1 MHSYPLRLGRFR
13 RIEIRSHFLSA
24 TALVVSCISGYGCG
38 GWFEEAPPL
47 LPYYLDRQPAKA
59 FGEIYLETSE
69 KPPSLSPPDAK
80 SITDLADRLA
90 TSDPAALVSRVNE
103 LLVAARVN
111 YANGDWCNLLHDVR
125 DVLLSGAS
133 SAAIADYIRWRV
145 DHADWFNIQ
154 PRNPYE
160 YPPQKKTAEGSER
173 ALELERR
180 AIEAPKELRPHWL
193 YLRGALGFRLGDREE
208 CQKWFDRVREE
219 FPDSPRA
226 EFALFMAARCELAQ
240 SYGNWWDDAPNS
252 WNLPQ
257 EQRQKLQ
264 REVEAR
270 YQEHGRNAEALFKKY
285 LTLYPAGRLVADTH
299 GWLGA
304 LYYRRD
310 NKEEALR
317 SYIQQVRDPD
327 HPEIKKSALFM
338 CEDIMSSATAADDAL
353 FPLVAENPVIALG
366 TTYLVLNQASAPSTP
381 EDLGKSITPTT
392 ETAAAKKWRQ
402 AVLPKLAAAI
412 ATRSALYQPGTW
424 PPRYLAMLA
433 QAASAAGN
441 QKDAL
446 TLSSVPVSDLEGSDD
461 LLLARAIAFQ
471 RAGQPEQ
478 AIATYRSLLEK
489 FPQSQLAD
497 GARLKL
503 ALALADHHEAGQ
515 AVLELRN
522 LRDRMAQKSE
532 NYVGGVYPPSV
543 DQLQMT
549 DSFVSRNI
557 SGAEISQI
565 DQILDTLYNFAPPE
579 ELAACL
585 PGADDTLA
593 GEVNAILAQRYLAVE
608 NLSAA
613 RKYITDPA
621 LLASVT
627 SLEELTQAANQAKGP
642 KAKAAA
648 MNQLGDAWAAAR
660 GKLLRAPLDTRA
672 GTDIFGDEREQA
684 ALRRRENGRSLGYHD
699 IDATL
704 EERDELRHASRW
716 WMCAARAVPGTELAA
731 QTRWK
736 ALAAMPQIADGSLFA
751 FLRAVE
757 TDAAATSRQLYDRL
771 RSECPDSIEAR
782 KYAAYWTF
790 PLPPKSPYYE
800 FIRFRN
806 ETGRREANAIGA
818 MGYTALDYG
827 AFGPDQRFSE
837 WSSSYSA
844 ESKWKEIE
852 TRILS
857 LKDHAA
863 DWDAARL
870 LQEVTAIRQQAAAA
884 YTSIDYARYL
894 NLLDDLALFL
904 QEPNLTPAAQ
914 TAYIELRLRF
924 NGFLTPP
931 GQNYIYDDEAAAG
944 QIQYIREIVDSEALK
959 TVPDYVDFIKAAL
972 PGKQRLTI
980 TTQAVDQDGDP
991 VTITT
996 RDYPAVKSNME
1007 AFLAKYPK
1015 SAKREAALLVLAR
1028 AHHWLNTPIHTT
1040 YFISDYRT
1048 ARIAYWLQPFDA
1060 PALLAAL
1067 DAYDTEYPRGHYAS
1081 EIRDWRATAAWRL
1094 HDWPQALALTI
1105 ANLDDTTHPDLKPE
1119 AALRLANIFVD
1130 LANENYRSDLIEAL
1144 RQNPRAIQLLQKYLM
1159 ASYLYGDHPLRYLGG
1174 YLADQLGFPFPPA
1187 PSQDSSQP

>member
-1 MHSYPLRLGRFR
+1 M
-13 RIEIRSHFLSA
+13 
-24 TALVVSCISGYGCG
+24 
-38 GWFEEAPPL
+38 

-59 FGEIYLETSE
+59 FGEIYLETSAP
-69 KPPSLSPPDAK
+69 PPSLSPPDAK
-80 SITDLADRLA
+80 AVTDLADKLA
-90 TSDPAALVSRVNE
+90 STDPSSLVPEVDK
-103 LLVAARVN
+103 LLVTARVN
-111 YANGDWCNLLHDVR
+111 YANADWCNLLHDVR
-125 DVLLSGAS
+125 DALSSGAS
-133 SAAIADYIRWRV
+133 PAAIADYIRWRV
-145 DHADWFNIQ
+145 DHADWFYVQ
-154 PRNPYE
+154 PRDPYAYE
-160 YPPQKKTAEGSER
+160 RKKTTAEGSER
-173 ALELERR
+173 AQELERR
-180 AIEAPKELRPHWL
+180 ASEAPRELRPHWL
-193 YLRGALGFRLGDREE
+193 YLRGALGFRLGDRKE
-208 CQKWFDRVREE
+208 CQRWFDQVRTE
-219 FPDSPRA
+219 FPVSPRA

-240 SYGNWWDDAPNS
+240 SYGNWWDEAPNS

-304 LYYRRD
+304 LYYRRG

-353 FPLVAENPVIALG
+353 FTLVAENPVIALG
-366 TTYLVLNQASAPSTP
+366 TTYLVLNQAIAPSTP
-381 EDLGKSITPTT
+381 EDLGGSVTASR

-412 ATRSALYQPGTW
+412 AAHSSLYQPGAW

-446 TLSSVPVSDLEGSDD
+446 TLSSVAAGELEGSDD

-471 RAGQPEQ
+471 RSGQPEQ
-478 AIATYRSLLEK
+478 AIATYRTLLER

-515 AVLELRN
+515 AVLELRK
-522 LRDRMAQKSE
+522 LQDRMAQKSE
-532 NYVGGVYPPSV
+532 NYVGEIYPPSV

-549 DSFVSRNI
+549 DSFVSRDI
-557 SGAEISQI
+557 SGAEVSQI

-585 PGADDTLA
+585 PVADDALA
-593 GEVNAILAQRYLAVE
+593 GEVNAILAERYLAVE
-608 NLSAA
+608 NLAAA

-627 SLEELTQAANQAKGP
+627 SLEELTQAASQAKGA

-660 GKLLRAPLDTRA
+660 GKLLRSPLDTRA
-672 GTDIFGDEREQA
+672 GAGVFADDWKQA
-684 ALRRRENGRSLGYHD
+684 ALRRRENGRSLGYRD

-716 WMCAARAVPGTELAA
+716 WMRAARAVPGTELAA

-736 ALAAMPQIADGSLFA
+736 ALAAMPQIAAGSDFA

-771 RSECPDSIEAR
+771 RTECPDSIEAR

-790 PLPPKSPYYE
+790 PLPPKSPDE
-800 FIRFRN
+800 DFIRFRD

-827 AFGPDQRFSE
+827 AFGPEQRFSE
-837 WSSSYSA
+837 WSNSYSD

-852 TRILS
+852 NRILA

-904 QEPNLTPAAQ
+904 QEPNLTPE
-914 TAYIELRLRF
+914 TKSAYLELRLRF
-924 NGFLTPP
+924 NGLLTPP
-931 GQNYIYDDEAAAG
+931 QQDYAYGDEAVARQIEYIQEAAG
-944 QIQYIREIVDSEALK
+944 SEALK
-959 TVPDYVDFIKAAL
+959 TVPDYVDFLKAAL

-980 TTQAVDQDGDP
+980 TTQAARQDGTH

-996 RDYPAVKSNME
+996 RDYHALKSNME

-1028 AHHWLNTPIHTT
+1028 ANHWLNTPIYTT
-1040 YFISDYRT
+1040 YYLSDDSDDT
-1048 ARIAYWLQPFDA
+1048 ARCVYWLQPFDA
-1060 PALLAAL
+1060 TALLAAL
-1067 DAYDTEYPRGHYAS
+1067 GAYDQAYPQGHYAS
-1081 EIRDWRATAAWRL
+1081 EVRDWRASAAWRL

-1105 ANLDDTTHPDLKPE
+1105 ANLDDTTHPDLHPE
-1119 AALRLANIFVD
+1119 AAIRLANIFAD
-1130 LANENYRSDLIEAL
+1130 LANENYRSDLIAAI
-1144 RQNPRAIQLLQKYLM
+1144 RQNPRAIELLQKYL
-1159 ASYLYGDHPLRYLGG
+1159 AATYLNKDHPLRYLGG

-1187 PSQDSSQP
+1187 HPPDSSQP

>member
-1 MHSYPLRLGRFR
+1 M
-13 RIEIRSHFLSA
+13 
-24 TALVVSCISGYGCG
+24 
-38 GWFEEAPPL
+38 

-59 FGEIYLETSE
+59 FGEIYLETSAP
-69 KPPSLSPPDAK
+69 PPSLSPPDAK
-80 SITDLADRLA
+80 AVTDLADKLA
-90 TSDPAALVSRVNE
+90 STDPSSLVPEVDKLLVS
-103 LLVAARVN
+103 ARVN
-111 YANGDWCNLLHDVR
+111 YANADWCNLLHDVR
-125 DVLLSGAS
+125 DALSSGAS
-133 SAAIADYIRWRV
+133 PAAIADYIRWRV
-145 DHADWFNIQ
+145 DHADWFYIQ
-154 PRNPYE
+154 PRDRYAYE
-160 YPPQKKTAEGSER
+160 REKTTAEGSER
-173 ALELERR
+173 AQELERR
-180 AIEAPKELRPHWL
+180 ASEAPKELRPHWL

-208 CQKWFDRVREE
+208 CQRWFDQVREE

-240 SYGNWWDDAPNS
+240 SYGNWWDEAPNS

-304 LYYRRD
+304 LYYRRG

-317 SYIQQVRDPD
+317 SYIHQVRDPD

-353 FPLVAENPVIALG
+353 FTLVAENPVIALG
-366 TTYLVLNQASAPSTP
+366 TTYLVLNQAVAPSTP
-381 EDLGKSITPTT
+381 EDLGMSVTRAT
-392 ETAAAKKWRQ
+392 ETTAAKKWRQ
-402 AVLPKLAAAI
+402 AVLPKLAAAV
-412 ATRSALYQPGTW
+412 AARSPLYQPGSW

-446 TLSSVPVSDLEGSDD
+446 TLSSVAADELEGSDD

-478 AIATYRSLLEK
+478 AIATYRTLLER
-489 FPQSQLAD
+489 FPQSRLAN

-503 ALALADHHEAGQ
+503 ALTLADHHEAGQ
-515 AVLELRN
+515 AVLELRK

-532 NYVGGVYPPSV
+532 NSVGGVYPPSV

-549 DSFVSRNI
+549 DSFVSRDI
-557 SGAEISQI
+557 SGAEVSQI

-579 ELAACL
+579 ELAAGL
-585 PGADDTLA
+585 PEADDTLA
-593 GEVNAILAQRYLAVE
+593 GEVRPILAQRYLAME
-608 NLSAA
+608 NLAAA

-627 SLEELTQAANQAKGP
+627 SLEELTQAASQAKGA

-660 GKLLRAPLDTRA
+660 GKLLRSPLDTRE
-672 GTDIFGDEREQA
+672 GMGIFGDESNEA
-684 ALRRRENGRSLGYHD
+684 PLRRRENGRSLGYQNTD
-699 IDATL
+699 PTL

-716 WMCAARAVPGTELAA
+716 WMRAARAVPGTGLAA

-736 ALAAMPQIADGSLFA
+736 ALAAMPQIAGGSDFA

-757 TDAAATSRQLYDRL
+757 TDAAAVSRQLYDRL
-771 RSECPDSIEAR
+771 RSECPDSVEAK

-790 PLPPKSPYYE
+790 PLPPNSPDYE
-800 FIRFRN
+800 FIRFSNDNR
-806 ETGRREANAIGA
+806 GREANAIGA

-827 AFGPDQRFSE
+827 AFGPKQRFSE
-837 WSSSYSA
+837 WSSSYSDKA
-844 ESKWKEIE
+844 KWKEIE
-852 TRILS
+852 NRILA
-857 LKDHAA
+857 LKNHAA

-884 YTSIDYARYL
+884 YSSIDYTRYL

-904 QEPNLTPAAQ
+904 QEPNLTPE
-914 TAYIELRLRF
+914 TKSAYIELRLRF
-924 NGFLTPP
+924 NSFLISPL
-931 GQNYIYDDEAAAG
+931 YDTASTDEEAAAR
-944 QIQYIREIVDSEALK
+944 QIEYIQEAAGSEALK
-959 TVPDYVDFIKAAL
+959 TVPDYVDFLKAAL
-972 PGKQRLTI
+972 HGKQRLSI
-980 TTQAVDQDGDP
+980 PTQAARQDGTP

-996 RDYPAVKSNME
+996 RDYHAVKSNME

-1028 AHHWLNTPIHTT
+1028 ANHWLNTPIYTT
-1040 YFISDYRT
+1040 YYISDDSDDT
-1048 ARIAYWLQPFDA
+1048 ARCVYWLQPFDA

-1067 DAYDTEYPRGHYAS
+1067 DAYDQAYPHGHYAS
-1081 EIRDWRATAAWRL
+1081 EVRDWRASAAWRL

-1105 ANLDDTTHPDLKPE
+1105 ANLDDRSHSDLQPE
-1119 AALRLANIFVD
+1119 AALRLANIFAD
-1130 LANENYRSDLIEAL
+1130 LANEHYRSDLIAAL
-1144 RQNPRAIQLLQKYLM
+1144 RQNPRAVQLLQKYLM
-1159 ASYLYGDHPLRYLGG
+1159 ASYLNGDHPLRYLGG
-1174 YLADQLGFPFPPA
+1174 YLADQLGFPSPPA
-1187 PSQDSSQP
+1187 PPQESSQP

>member
-1 MHSYPLRLGRFR
+1 M
-13 RIEIRSHFLSA
+13 
-24 TALVVSCISGYGCG
+24 
-38 GWFEEAPPL
+38 

-59 FGEIYLETSE
+59 FGEIYLETSAP
-69 KPPSLSPPDAK
+69 PPSLSPPDAK
-80 SITDLADRLA
+80 AVTALADKLA
-90 TSDPAALVSRVNE
+90 STDPATLVPDVDK

-111 YANGDWCNLLHDVR
+111 YANADWCNLLHDVR
-125 DVLLSGAS
+125 DVLGSGAAP
-133 SAAIADYIRWRV
+133 AAIADYIRWRV
-145 DHADWFNIQ
+145 DHADWFYVQ
-154 PRNPYE
+154 PRDPYA
-160 YPPQKKTAEGSER
+160 YDRKTKTAEGSDR
-173 ALELERR
+173 AQELERR
-180 AIEAPKELRPHWL
+180 ASEAPRELRPHWL
-193 YLRGALGFRLGDREE
+193 YLRGALGFHLGDREE
-208 CQKWFDRVREE
+208 CQRWFDRVREE

-240 SYGNWWDDAPNS
+240 SYGNWWNDAPDS

-257 EQRQKLQ
+257 EQREKLQ
-264 REVEAR
+264 REATAR
-270 YQEHGRNAEALFKKY
+270 YQEHGRNAEALFQKY
-285 LTLYPAGRLVADTH
+285 LTLYPAGRLAADTH

-304 LYYRRD
+304 LYYKRN

-338 CEDIMSSATAADDAL
+338 CEDIMSSATADDDAL
-353 FPLVAENPVIALG
+353 FTLVAENPVIALG
-366 TTYLVLNQASAPSTP
+366 ATYLVLNQASAPSAPDDTGNATP
-381 EDLGKSITPTT
+381 SR
-392 ETAAAKKWRQ
+392 ETASAKKWRQ

-412 ATRSALYQPGTW
+412 AARSALYQPGTW

-446 TLSSVPVSDLEGSDD
+446 TLSSVAAGELEGSDD
-461 LLLARAIAFQ
+461 LLLARALAYQ

-478 AIATYRSLLEK
+478 AIATYRTLLER

-515 AVLELRN
+515 AVLELRK
-522 LRDRMAQKSE
+522 LRDSITQKPAT
-532 NYVGGVYPPSV
+532 YVGEIYPPGI
-543 DQLQMT
+543 DQLPMT
-549 DSFVSRNI
+549 ASFVSRDI

-579 ELAACL
+579 EFAACL

-593 GEVNAILAQRYLAVE
+593 GEIHAILAERYLAVE
-608 NLSAA
+608 NFAAA
-613 RKYITDPA
+613 RQHLTNPA

-627 SLEELTQAANQAKGP
+627 SLEYLTQAANHAKGA

-660 GKLLRAPLDTRA
+660 GKLLRAPLDIRA
-672 GTDIFGDEREQA
+672 GADTFGDEWSQA

-716 WMCAARAVPGTELAA
+716 WMRAARAVPGTELAA

-736 ALAAMPQIADGSLFA
+736 ALAAMPQIAAGSDFA

-790 PLPPKSPYYE
+790 PLPPKSPNSE
-800 FIRFRN
+800 FIAFDESN
-806 ETGRREANAIGA
+806 TRREANAIGA

-827 AFGPDQRFSE
+827 AFGPRQRFSE
-837 WSSSYSA
+837 WSSSYSD

-852 TRILS
+852 ARILA

-870 LQEVTAIRQQAAAA
+870 LQEVAAIRQQAATA
-884 YTSIDYARYL
+884 YTSVDDARYL

-914 TAYIELRLRF
+914 AAYIELRLGF
-924 NGFLTPP
+924 NGFLHASMKGVAT
-931 GQNYIYDDEAAAG
+931 DEEAAAR
-944 QIQYIREIVDSEALK
+944 QIEYIQELTASDALK
-959 TVPDYVDFIKAAL
+959 AVPDYVDFIKAAL
-972 PGKQRLTI
+972 AGKQRLTI
-980 TTQAVDQDGDP
+980 PTQAIRQDGTP

-1028 AHHWLNTPIHTT
+1028 AHHWLNTPIHAT
-1040 YFISDYRT
+1040 YYISDDSDDT
-1048 ARIAYWLQPFDA
+1048 ARCVYWLQPSDA

-1067 DAYDTEYPRGHYAS
+1067 DAYDQAYPHGHYAS

-1094 HDWPQALALTI
+1094 HDWPQALSLTI
-1105 ANLDDTTHPDLKPE
+1105 ANLDDTTHPDLQPE
-1119 AALRLANIFVD
+1119 AALRLANIFAD
-1130 LANENYRSDLIEAL
+1130 LANEHYRTDLIAAI
-1144 RQNPRAIQLLQKYLM
+1144 RQNSRATELLQKYLET
-1159 ASYLYGDHPLRYLGG
+1159 ATVNRDHPLRYLGG
-1174 YLADQLGFPFPPA
+1174 YLADQLSLPPPPA
-1187 PSQDSSQP
+1187 PPTES